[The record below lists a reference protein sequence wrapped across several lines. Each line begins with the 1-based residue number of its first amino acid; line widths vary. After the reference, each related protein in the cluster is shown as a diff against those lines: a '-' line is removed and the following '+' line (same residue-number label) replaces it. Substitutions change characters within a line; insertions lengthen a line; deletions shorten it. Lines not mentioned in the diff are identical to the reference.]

1 LSLLQISFMNP
12 RFIQF
17 DSITKRFAG
26 VHALDNVSLSIAR
39 GECHAIMGENGA
51 GKSTLGKIL
60 AGIYLPDGGR
70 VVIDG
75 AQRSFRSP
83 RDAFDAGVGMVHQEL
98 AFCPDL
104 SIAEN
109 CCLGQYPRRGGV
121 FVNRGAMARKAQ
133 TMLAEIGV
141 SMDVRRPMR
150 SLSTAQEQMVQI
162 AAAVGTNARTIV
174 FDEPTSSLS
183 EVEARRLFELIE
195 KLKKRGVTMLYI
207 SHRMPEV
214 LALCERMSVLR
225 DGRFVGTLERKDA
238 SEDAIVKMMIGRAM
252 MTVTKTPY
260 LTAPPVPALRIRN
273 LSSPGKFDSINF
285 EVKSGEVLGLAG
297 LVGAGRSEIAQAIFG
312 LDPDARGEVYVEGR
326 RLPLGNIKTAM
337 NGGIALV
344 PEDRKR
350 QGLVLMM
357 SGRENTT
364 MASLDRFKR
373 LGGLLARRKERKVA
387 REFVSQLKIRTPNVE
402 TPVSALS
409 GGNQQK
415 FALAKWLV
423 RDAKVL
429 IVDEPTRGVDVGAKA
444 AIHQLLRDLA
454 AKGAAILLIS
464 SELPEVLSV
473 SDRIVVLRE
482 GRQVGEISA
491 QGATEE
497 KAMHLMAGM
506 KRAV

>member
-1 LSLLQISFMNP
+1 MNP
-12 RFIQF
+12 PFIQF

-109 CCLGQYPRRGGV
+109 CCLGQYPRRAGV
-121 FVNRGAMARKAQ
+121 FVNRAAMARKAE

-195 KLKKRGVTMLYI
+195 KLKNRGVTMLYI

-225 DGRFVGTLERKDA
+225 DGRYVGTLERKDA

-260 LTAPPVPALRIRN
+260 PNAPPVPALRIRN

-312 LDPDARGEVYVEGR
+312 LDPDARGEAYVEGR
-326 RLPLGNIKTAM
+326 SLPLGNIKTSM

-373 LGGLLARRKERKVA
+373 LAGLLARRKERKVA
-387 REFVSQLKIRTPNVE
+387 REFVSQLKIRTPNVD

-454 AKGAAILLIS
+454 AKGVAILLIS

-473 SDRIVVLRE
+473 SDRIIVLRE
-482 GRQVGEISA
+482 GRQVGELSA

-497 KAMHLMAGM
+497 KAMQMMAGVR
-506 KRAV
+506 RAV